1 MNLNE
6 SVFNSK
12 STSISNESK
21 KKLNLIDPVSN
32 VKGIGEESVKLLEKL
47 SIYTVWDL
55 ITYFP
60 KRFFDF
66 KINNKVIDDS
76 DQNQLLLLKVVN
88 KEYKGRNG
96 SILTIFC
103 QDFENNFIE
112 LLCFNRNFYE
122 QYAIPGSNI
131 YAFGKFK
138 RKMYSSHF
146 ISSSF
151 KIISPKLADEFDFF
165 PNYRLTKGLSTF
177 ILARFIKSALF
188 QYKEILHEILPVSL
202 IEKYKFPPFY
212 EIIYTLHFPK
222 DLELFEKARK
232 IYAYYEFFIYM
243 VKISLFKKK
252 YKGKV
257 EPRNIISGKLQK
269 EFIEKL
275 PFVLTEDQLRAID
288 ELNLEYNGNYL
299 INTLIHGDVGSGKTI
314 VSFSFLL
321 NYIEAGYQAAFMA
334 PTEILAKQHYNN
346 FLALCPQI
354 KSSFLSSSLRKS
366 EKEKIYRELE
376 SGKINVLFGTHSII
390 TDNVNFKNLKVAII
404 DEQQQFGVNQRIKLR
419 QKGKDVDL
427 LVLSATPIPRTV
439 YLTLYGDLNII
450 TIKHLPKN
458 RKQVKTYFLYENE
471 SNRLVELIEKEL
483 SIGNTGFFVYPVIE
497 EDNELELKSAK
508 EMFEKIKKLF
518 NKYKVELIH
527 GQMKDD
533 QIDEIMNDF
542 KEKKFQIL
550 VSTTIIAVGID
561 IPHSTFIVI
570 EEAQRFGLSTLHQ
583 LRGRVGRNDK
593 PSICVLTCPKSI
605 SDIARQRVS
614 KLCETTDG
622 FEIAEF
628 DLKLRGPGEVF
639 GTKQS
644 GEINFK
650 LADFVKDHN
659 LFKYALEDAKQ
670 IIEKDPFLQQEES
683 FNLKNYLREIE
694 NVTDIFLLSG

>member
-1 MNLNE
+1 MEINESLSNIKSNSISKELKKKPNLND
-6 SVFNSK
+6 SVLS
-12 STSISNESK
+12 
-21 KKLNLIDPVSN
+21 
-32 VKGIGEESVKLLEKL
+32 VKGIGEDSAKLLERL
-47 SIYTVWDL
+47 SIYTIWDL

-60 KRFFDF
+60 KKFFDF
-66 KINNKVIDDS
+66 KTNNKVIDEI
-76 DQNQLLLLKVVN
+76 DQNQLVLLKVVN

-103 QDFENNFIE
+103 QDSENNFIE

-122 QYAIPGSNI
+122 QYAIAGSNI
-131 YAFGKFK
+131 YVFGKFK

-146 ISSSF
+146 VSSSF
-151 KIISPKLADEFDFF
+151 KIISEKVAEEFDFF
-165 PNYRLTKGLSTF
+165 PNYRLTKGLTTF
-177 ILARFIKSALF
+177 ILARFIKSALL
-188 QYKEILHEILPVSL
+188 QYKEILHEILPFSL

-212 EIIYTLHFPK
+212 EIVYTLHFPK
-222 DLELFEKARK
+222 NLELFEKARR

-252 YKGKV
+252 YKDKV
-257 EPRNIISGKLQK
+257 EPRNNISGKLQK

-275 PFVLTEDQLRAID
+275 PFILTEDQLKAIE
-288 ELNLEYNGNYL
+288 ELNLEYKNKYL

-346 FLALCPQI
+346 FLKLCPEI
-354 KSSFLSSSLRKS
+354 KSSFLSSSLKKS
-366 EKEKIYRELE
+366 EKEKIYHDLE
-376 SGKINVLFGTHSII
+376 SGKIKVIFGTHSII
-390 TDNVNFKNLKVAII
+390 TDNVKFNNLKIAII
-404 DEQQQFGVNQRIKLR
+404 DEQQQFGVNQRLKLR

-450 TIKHLPKN
+450 TIKQLPKN
-458 RKQVKTYFLYENE
+458 RKQVKTYFFFDYE
-471 SNRLVELIEKEL
+471 SNKLVELIEKEL
-483 SIGNTGFFVYPVIE
+483 SIGNSGFFVYPVIE

-508 EMFEKIKKLF
+508 EMFEKIKGLF

-533 QIDEIMNDF
+533 EIDKIMNDF

-570 EEAQRFGLSTLHQ
+570 EESQRFGLSTLHQ

-593 PSICVLTCPKSI
+593 PSICILTCPKNI
-605 SDIARQRVS
+605 SDIARKRVN

-659 LFKYALEDAKQ
+659 IFKYAFEDAKQ
-670 IIEKDPFLQQEES
+670 IVEKDPLLQTEE
-683 FNLKNYLREIE
+683 NLYLRNYLKDIE
-694 NVTDIFLLSG
+694 NVTEVFLLSG